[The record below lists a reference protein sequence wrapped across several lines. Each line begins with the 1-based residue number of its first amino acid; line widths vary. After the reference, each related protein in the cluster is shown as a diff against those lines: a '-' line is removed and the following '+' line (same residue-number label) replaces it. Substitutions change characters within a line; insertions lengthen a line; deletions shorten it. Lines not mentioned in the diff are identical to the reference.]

1 MSTQATPTHPLNEAI
16 AALQSGRREQA
27 RALAEA
33 HLGQSPN
40 DFDTL
45 HLLAVVH
52 LQEGDLDG
60 AETYY
65 RRALEAR
72 PGAPHALNG
81 LGAIAL
87 ARRDAPTAERCF
99 REVLAQD
106 PTHPEAGHNLAN
118 LLLDLGQGRAAE
130 TLLDGLVAAHPE
142 RAPLLALRG
151 RARWTNGD
159 AAGALEDYR
168 RALALDPELH
178 RVWLGLG
185 VAAFAA
191 GDLDEAEAA
200 FTRAAQAPDPET
212 AAKAVF
218 DLGHLAYRRGHYAQ
232 AAAHFQRSAE
242 RLPEGRF
249 GLAMTQLLMGDYAHG
264 WRNWRARPS
273 RSRPGPWHDPDPLP
287 ADAPPTDLLLVHDE
301 GIGDELFFLR
311 FLPVL
316 AARGHRLRYLPSARL
331 APLVQ
336 QLGERIPGLE
346 VLPPG
351 PLPTDPP
358 EHTYLTGDL
367 GELTGAGVSTVF
379 PPPLSLNPDPDRRQR
394 LAAQLAELG
403 PGPTIG
409 LTWRASE
416 EIDLPGR
423 LLDKALPAEVLGEA
437 LGMALE
443 GRPATLVAV
452 MRRPDPEGLARLQAR
467 LDRPLHA
474 LTVDDPADLLALMDL
489 LDHYLAVPNT
499 ALHLR
504 AARNRP
510 AHVLVPHPPEWRW
523 GMASEVSPW
532 FPDFTLHRAT
542 PGGDWGPAMARLG
555 ERLRRDLEGR

>member
-1 MSTQATPTHPLNEAI
+1 MDTQTTPAHPLSAAI

-33 HLGQSPN
+33 HLDQSPD

-52 LQEGDLDG
+52 LQEGDLNG
-60 AETYY
+60 AESYY

-99 REVLAQD
+99 REVLSQD

-118 LLLDLGQGRAAE
+118 LLLDLGQARAAE
-130 TLLDGLVAAHPE
+130 TLLDGIVAAHPE
-142 RAPLLALRG
+142 RAVLLALRG

-168 RALALDPELH
+168 RALDLDPELY
-178 RVWLGLG
+178 RAWLGRG
-185 VAAFAA
+185 VAAFAG

-200 FTRAAQAPDPET
+200 FERAAQAPDAET

-218 DLGHLAYRRGHYAQ
+218 NLGHLAYRRGRYEQ
-232 AAAHFQRSAE
+232 AADAFAKSAE
-242 RLPEGRF
+242 HLPEGRF
-249 GLAMTQLLMGDYAHG
+249 GLAMTQLLMGDFAQG

-273 RSRPGPWHDPDPLP
+273 RSRPGPWRDPEPLS
-287 ADAPPTDLLLVHDE
+287 AKAPPTDILLVHDE

-311 FLPVL
+311 FLPEL
-316 AARGHRLRYLPSARL
+316 AARGHRLRYLPSPRL
-331 APLVQ
+331 APLVAR
-336 QLGERIPGLE
+336 LGERIPGVD
-346 VLPPG
+346 VLPSG
-351 PLPTDPP
+351 DLPTDPP
-358 EHTYLTGDL
+358 PHTYLTGDL
-367 GELTGAGVSTVF
+367 GELTDAGVTGCF
-379 PPPLSLNPDPDRRQR
+379 PPPLTLDPEPERRR
-394 LAAQLAELG
+394 RWKAHLETLG
-403 PGPTIG
+403 PGPYIG
-409 LTWRASE
+409 LTWAAGE
-416 EIDLPGR
+416 EADLPGR
-423 LLDKALPAEVLGEA
+423 LLDKRVPPEA
-437 LGMALE
+437 LGKALGTALGE
-443 GRPATLVAV
+443 GPGTLVAV
-452 MRRPDPEGLARLQAR
+452 MRRPDPQGQARLQALAGR
-467 LDRPLHA
+467 EVHTLDGQ
-474 LTVDDPADLLALMDL
+474 DPADLLALLDC
-489 LDHYLAVPNT
+489 LDHYLAVPNS

-523 GMASEVSPW
+523 GMMSEVSPW
-532 FPDFTLHRAT
+532 FPAFTLHRADET
-542 PGGDWGPAMARLG
+542 GDWERATARLG
-555 ERLRRDLEGR
+555 ERLRRELERP